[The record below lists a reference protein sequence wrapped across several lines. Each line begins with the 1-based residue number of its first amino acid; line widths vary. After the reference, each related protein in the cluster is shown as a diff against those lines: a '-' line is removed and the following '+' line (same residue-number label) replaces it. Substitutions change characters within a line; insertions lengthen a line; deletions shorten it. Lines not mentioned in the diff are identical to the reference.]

1 LLVGLAFLVGGPV
14 VRAIANPTPGHV
26 QSAVKRALM
35 GLVLLDTVL
44 ATATAG
50 ALGLLIL
57 LLLVP
62 SLYLNR
68 KSWLYAT

>member
-1 LLVGLAFLVGGPV
+1 M
-14 VRAIANPTPGHV
+14 
-26 QSAVKRALM
+26 ALI
-35 GLVLLDTVL
+35 LLDALL

-50 ALGLLIL
+50 VIGLVIL
-57 LLLVP
+57 LLLAP